1 MKKKFLLSVC
11 IMLLISVIACSDT
24 SSTPQLNNNTTDN
37 GSGNNGENGN
47 TDNNTNNGENNNGEN
62 NGGENNGGDNNT
74 DSNTDIVGNSEF
86 MKKTQ
91 EQICSTE
98 YGDTEGC
105 SEGLKYVGPY
115 YHTKK
120 DPELAIYVLDYDK
133 MFANIPN
140 GDWKNVNIPVSHQIA
155 HGEYNPDMFKQQY
168 YILLYKLKMQDLGNG
183 KNKITVIK
191 DLRAQNNATGF
202 DLKIDENVKY
212 HYADGKEDIFNGI
225 TVNKGYIK
233 DNPSYFND
241 KYKICPIIE
250 LPKELYQTKAG
261 LCNNEGEGCFDRLTV
276 LFSTSFTTSQMQ
288 SIIFGA
294 FNQNN
299 FMNNRQYKG
308 IGIRLDTAPNFIP
321 LYKVEKITQ
330 GDSYDYKVT
339 DLKTNDMTGFEYK
352 IIKDV
357 RQSAIINNQCGEFTY
372 DYIIIEKGNINNIN

>member
-1 MKKKFLLSVC
+1 MKKMFLLSVC

-47 TDNNTNNGENNNGEN
+47 TDNNTNNGGNNN
-62 NGGENNGGDNNT
+62 GENNGGDNNT

-105 SEGLKYVGPY
+105 SEGLKQLGIY

-120 DPELAIYVLDYDK
+120 DPELAIYVSDYDK
-133 MFANIPN
+133 YYANTPN
-140 GDWKNVNIPVSHQIA
+140 FDWQSINFPMSHQIVLA
-155 HGEYNPDMFKQQY
+155 EYNPDIFQQQY
-168 YILLYKLKMQDLGNG
+168 NILLYKLKMQDLGNG
-183 KNKITVIK
+183 KNKITVIE
-191 DLRAQNNATGF
+191 DLRAKNGATGF

-212 HYADGKEDIFNGI
+212 HYADGKVDILNGI

-261 LCNNEGEGCFDRLTV
+261 MCNNEGEGCFDRLV
-276 LFSTSFTTSQMQ
+276 FILSSYFTTSQMQ

-308 IGIRLDTAPNFIP
+308 IGGIGFDTAPNFIP

-357 RQSAIINNQCGEFTY
+357 RQSTIINNQCGEIKN